1 MLPALEWRSTSYDRP
16 MEVAP
21 VAVEQNGDV
30 CVLTLR
36 RPDKLN
42 ALSYAVESALA
53 AALSSDDVR
62 RSRAIV
68 IAGEGRAFSAGAD
81 VTEFRDATPESIL
94 AYYRE
99 TGAVYEQFATL
110 PQPTIAAIHGW
121 CVGGGL
127 ELALAAD
134 FRVVDESARFKLPE
148 VAIGIIPSSGG
159 THRLV
164 RLLGV
169 ARAKELVL
177 LRERVDAD
185 EAYRLGL
192 VTEVVGT
199 GSAVERALE
208 LATDLARLPPV
219 ALALAKQAIDA
230 MAESSREAGI
240 LIERVAYA
248 ALAQTPDAQGAVDA
262 FLGDQGSSEGG
273 GSA

>member
-1 MLPALEWRSTSYDRP
+1 
-16 MEVAP
+16 MEETP
-21 VAVEQNGDV
+21 VAVERNGGV
-30 CVLTLR
+30 CVLTLCR
-36 RPDKLN
+36 ADKLN
-42 ALSYAVESALA
+42 ALSYGVEQALVAALA
-53 AALSSDDVR
+53 SKEVR
-62 RSRAIV
+62 ASRAIV
-68 IAGEGRAFSAGAD
+68 IAGAGRAFSAGAD
-81 VTEFRDATPESIL
+81 VTEFRQATAESIL
-94 AYYRE
+94 AYYRA
-99 TGAVYEQFATL
+99 TGAVFEQFAAL

-134 FRVVDESARFKLPE
+134 FRVADESARFKLPE
-148 VAIGIIPSSGG
+148 VAMGIIPSSGG

-177 LRERVDAD
+177 LREHVDAE

-192 VTEVVGT
+192 VTEVVPT
-199 GSAVERALE
+199 GSALERALE
-208 LATDLARLPPV
+208 LADGLADLPAA

-248 ALAQTPDAQGAVDA
+248 ALAQTPDAQVAVDD
-262 FLGDQGSSEGG
+262 FVGRQGSSEGG
-273 GSA
+273 RSA